1 MTFHDIYPLR
11 ILGVD
16 DDQLIL
22 DLYRKILSTVPKGNR
37 TSPEAAGSGTD
48 TDLSSESFDI
58 ILCKQGDDAVETVRA
73 SIDKNR
79 PFAIA
84 FIDMLMSPGPDGL
97 WTAENI
103 RKVDP
108 HIQIVL
114 VTGYSDIDLIE
125 LSRRVPPLDKLL
137 YLQKPFQFQE
147 IWQFASSL
155 GAKWQVE
162 RQFRK
167 IQIGLE
173 TMVEK
178 RTSSLLEANV
188 KLEEEITSRIQTEN
202 SLRESEEKYRSL
214 FEDSRDAI
222 YISDSKGKLLD
233 VNQFTLEIF
242 DYTREEMSQM
252 DIHDIYVNPE
262 DRLNLVREIDKKG
275 SVKDYEVK
283 LRNKNGKVMDC
294 LVTSSV
300 WRTKNG
306 KVLGYQGI
314 IRDISEQK
322 RSREELDRTLDNLQT
337 VMKGTIQAMAYTVE
351 TRDPYTAGHQQRV
364 ADLSRAI
371 ANEMGLPENQIEG
384 VFMAGVIHD
393 LGKISVP
400 AEILS
405 KPGRIPE
412 LEFSLIKIHPQS
424 GYDILKGI
432 EFPWPIAQ
440 IVLQHH
446 ERMDGSGYPRGLS
459 GEDILIEARI
469 LAVADVVEAMAS
481 HRPYRPALGIDA
493 ALEEISANK
502 NAHFDQDVVD
512 ACLKLFDTK
521 DLKSSGKLYNGYAI
535 LDSASY

>member
-1 MTFHDIYPLR
+1 MTFHDIHPLR

-37 TSPEAAGSGTD
+37 TSPDTTGSGTD
-48 TDLSSESFDI
+48 TDPSSESFDI
-58 ILCKQGDDAVETVRA
+58 ILCKQGDEAVETVRA

-103 RKVDP
+103 RKIDP

-137 YLQKPFQFQE
+137 YLQKPFQIQE
-147 IWQFASSL
+147 IWQLASSL

-162 RQFRK
+162 GQFRK
-167 IQIGLE
+167 IQAALE
-173 TMVEK
+173 TMVEQ

-188 KLEEEITSRIQTEN
+188 KLEEEITSRIQTEKA
-202 SLRESEEKYRSL
+202 LRESEEKYRSL

-222 YISDSKGKLLD
+222 YISDSTGKLLD

-242 DYTREEMSQM
+242 GYTREEMSQM
-252 DIHDIYVNPE
+252 DDHDIYVNPE

-283 LRNKNGKVMDC
+283 LRNKNGTAMNC

-306 KVLGYQGI
+306 RVLGYQGI

-322 RSREELDRTLDNLQT
+322 RSREELDRTLDNLQA

-412 LEFSLIKIHPQS
+412 IEFSLIKIHPRS

-446 ERMDGSGYPRGLS
+446 ERMDGSGYPQGLS

-493 ALEEISANK
+493 ALEEISAKK
-502 NAHFDQDVVD
+502 NAHFDKDVVD

-521 DLKSSGKLYNGYAI
+521 DLKSGGKLYNGYAI